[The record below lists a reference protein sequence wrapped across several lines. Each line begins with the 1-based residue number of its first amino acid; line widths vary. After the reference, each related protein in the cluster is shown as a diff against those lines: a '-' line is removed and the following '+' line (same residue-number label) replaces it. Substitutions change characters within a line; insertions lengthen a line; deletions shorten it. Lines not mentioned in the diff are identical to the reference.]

1 MKPFDDKLADNIRK
15 VFDDYNEPVDE
26 KAWMAMQQRLGKK
39 SGPRII
45 ALFPYKVRAAAAIIL
60 LMVVSATVWFTF
72 KPGDDETKMAAA
84 TTEIQ
89 ETTPADDSVYH
100 DTDLLAE
107 EATTDLHDTQPAET
121 SADTSKEISS
131 SEYIVTDERRTI
143 TPTVLVIADT
153 EEEHLA
159 EKPDQVLL
167 AEADTESEKTDTE
180 KTLAEIQ
187 PDDDRNEPETER
199 NGVNGISPDI
209 RYAYD
214 ILPVTRNKGPVM
226 QFLAGSMVTYTTGE
240 VADGMGFAAGVTG
253 DFPVSENLSLN
264 TGGILVYNQ
273 FSFDDNSMFGVA
285 MEALPNYYGSEDL
298 MVIDESGFVDYEF
311 MAVDFPLNMRMQILN
326 DNRKQFYVSA
336 GVSSFLY
343 LQQSFSRNAEILA
356 DVISEDFSGQTIIQR
371 NYSSVTSSGSFDA
384 FRRFDLARF
393 LNLSAGYVV
402 KRETHNLVIEPYL
415 KYPMYNV
422 TSFDLKIGM
431 AGLSL
436 KYQLG
441 GR

>member
-60 LMVVSATVWFTF
+60 LMVVSAAVWLTF
-72 KPGDDETKMAAA
+72 RDDETKMATA
-84 TTEIQ
+84 TPEIQ
-89 ETTPADDSVYH
+89 ETTPVDDSVYQ

-107 EATTDLHDTQPAET
+107 GATTELHDTQPAET
-121 SADTSKEISS
+121 SADMEKETFS
-131 SEYIVTDERRTI
+131 SEYTITEERRTV

-153 EEEHLA
+153 EEEHPD
-159 EKPDQVLL
+159 EKPDQVLI
-167 AEADTESEKTDTE
+167 AEAETESEETGTE
-180 KTLAEIQ
+180 KILAEIQ
-187 PDDDRNEPETER
+187 PDVPKEPETER
-199 NGVNGISPDI
+199 NGVNRISPDI
-209 RYAYD
+209 RLAND
-214 ILPVTRNKGPVM
+214 ILPLQHNRNSAM

-311 MAVDFPLNMRMQILN
+311 MAVDFPLNMKMQILN
-326 DNRKQFYVSA
+326 DNRKQFFVSA

-356 DVISEDFSGQTIIQR
+356 DVISEDFSGQTTIQR
-371 NYSSVTSSGSFDA
+371 NFSSVTTSGSYDA

-402 KRETHNLVIEPYL
+402 KRENYNMIIEPYI

-441 GR
+441 NR

>member
-1 MKPFDDKLADNIRK
+1 MKPFDDKIADNIRK
-15 VFDDYNEPVDE
+15 VFDDYHEPVDE

-39 SGPRII
+39 SGARII
-45 ALFPYKVRAAAAIIL
+45 ALFPYKVRAAAAVIL
-60 LMVVSATVWFTF
+60 LMVVAATVWFTF
-72 KPGDDETKMAAA
+72 RDDEAKMTITTPETQETNIPDDSGQPESAAIAEDAA
-84 TTEIQ
+84 TDQ
-89 ETTPADDSVYH
+89 
-100 DTDLLAE
+100 
-107 EATTDLHDTQPAET
+107 HDTQLAGALTEAE
-121 SADTSKEISS
+121 KEIFSFE
-131 SEYIVTDERRTI
+131 SESAAEIKTY

-153 EEEHLA
+153 EEEQLD
-159 EKPDQVLL
+159 EKPGQVLI
-167 AEADTESEKTDTE
+167 AEAETETESEETGTD

-187 PDDDRNEPETER
+187 PDVPIEPETER

-209 RYAYD
+209 RLAND
-214 ILPVTRNKGPVM
+214 IHPVQRNRNSAI
-226 QFLAGSMVTYTTGE
+226 QFLAGSMVTYTTRE

-253 DFPVSENLSLN
+253 DFPVSENLSVN

-285 MEALPNYYGSEDL
+285 MEALPNYYRSEDL

-326 DNRKQFYVSA
+326 DSRKQFFVSA

-343 LQQSFSRNAEILA
+343 LQQSFSRNAEIMA
-356 DVISEDFSGQTIIQR
+356 DVISENIAGQTTTSR
-371 NYSSVTSSGSFDA
+371 DFSSVTTSGSYDA
-384 FRRFDLARF
+384 FRRVDLARF

-402 KRETHNLVIEPYL
+402 KRENYNMIIEPYI

-441 GR
+441 NK